1 MEVVMTGVTP
11 SVGENAEDKDPKDV
25 SVVFNKQTIEIPK
38 GDYTGAEIKAAAI
51 AGGVKIEPNFPLA
64 VKHGNRFEN
73 VGDTDVVHVHANME
87 FTAVPGD
94 DNS

>member
-1 MEVVMTGVTP
+1 MTSVTP
-11 SVGENAEDKDPKDV
+11 SAFKDAEDKDPKEV
-25 SVVFNKQTIEIPK
+25 SVVFNKQTIDIPK
-38 GDYTGAEIKAAAI
+38 GEHTGSEIKAFAI
-51 AGGVKIEPNFPLA
+51 EDGVRIEPNFPLA

-73 VGDTDVVHVHANME
+73 VGDTDVVKVHANME

>member
-1 MEVVMTGVTP
+1 MTSAIP
-11 SVGENAEDKDPKDV
+11 STQKDAKEKDSKDV

-38 GDYTGAEIKAAAI
+38 GDHTGAEIKAFAI
-51 AGGVKIEPNFPLA
+51 EDGVQIESNFPLA

-73 VGDTDVVHVHANME
+73 VADTEVIKVHPNME
-87 FTAVPGD
+87 FTAVPGG

>member
-1 MEVVMTGVTP
+1 MTSVTP
-11 SVGENAEDKDPKDV
+11 SVGKDVKEKDPKLV
-25 SVVFNKQTIEIPK
+25 SVLFNKQTIEIPQ
-38 GDYTGAEIKAAAI
+38 GDHTGAKIKELAI
-51 AGGVKIEPNFPLA
+51 AQKVQIEPNFPLA

-73 VGDTDVVHVHANME
+73 VGDTDVVKVHANME

>member
-1 MEVVMTGVTP
+1 MTSISPDVLKD
-11 SVGENAEDKDPKDV
+11 AKKKDPKDV

-38 GDYTGAEIKAAAI
+38 GDHTGAEIKAFAVED
-51 AGGVKIEPNFPLA
+51 GVQIESNFPLA

-73 VGDTDVVHVHANME
+73 VADTEVIKVRANME

>member
-1 MEVVMTGVTP
+1 MTSVTP
-11 SVGENAEDKDPKDV
+11 SALKDAKEKDPKDV
-25 SVVFNKQTIEIPK
+25 SIVFNKQTIEIPK
-38 GDYTGAEIKAAAI
+38 GNYTGAEIKAFAI
-51 AGGVKIEPNFPLA
+51 EGGVQIEPNFPLA

-73 VGDTDVVHVHANME
+73 VADTDIVKVHANME

>member
-1 MEVVMTGVTP
+1 MSPRGV
-11 SVGENAEDKDPKDV
+11 AKDV
-25 SVVFNKQTIEIPK
+25 KDKNPKTVPVVFNKQTIEIPR
-38 GDYTGAEIKAAAI
+38 GDHTGAVIKKFAI
-51 AGGVKIEPNFPLA
+51 EQQVQIEPSFPLA

-73 VGDTDVVHVHANME
+73 VGDTDVVKVHANME

>member
-1 MEVVMTGVTP
+1 MTSVTP
-11 SVGENAEDKDPKDV
+11 SALKDAKQKDPKDV

-38 GDYTGAEIKAAAI
+38 GDHTGAEIKAFAI
-51 AGGVKIEPNFPLA
+51 EDGVQIEPNFPLA

-73 VGDTDVVHVHANME
+73 VADTEVIKVHANME

>member
-1 MEVVMTGVTP
+1 MTSVTP
-11 SVGENAEDKDPKDV
+11 SALKDAKEKDSKDV

-38 GDYTGAEIKAAAI
+38 GDLTGAEIKAFAI
-51 AGGVKIEPNFPLA
+51 KDGVQIEPNFPLA

-73 VGDTDVVHVHANME
+73 VADTEVINVHANME

>member
-1 MEVVMTGVTP
+1 MTSVTP
-11 SVGENAEDKDPKDV
+11 SAFKDAEDKDPKEV
-25 SVVFNKQTIEIPK
+25 SVVFNKQTIDIPK
-38 GDYTGAEIKAAAI
+38 GEHTGAEIKAFAI
-51 AGGVKIEPNFPLA
+51 EDGVRIEPNFPLA

-73 VGDTDVVHVHANME
+73 VGDTDVVKVHANME